1 MSAVSDSADRS
12 RRLGRGLGALIGA
25 QTTAVP
31 SPALSPTADPASPQ
45 EPLRDIRLDQVQP
58 NPLQPRRSFAD
69 GELAEL
75 VSSLRTNGLLQ
86 PITVRPRADGHYELI
101 AGERRFRAARQLG
114 WVTMPAFVRDA
125 SNEQMLSL
133 ALVENLQ
140 RSDLNPIEEAQGYS
154 QLVSEFGLAHQQI
167 ADAVGK
173 DRSTITNSLRLLSL
187 PPEALQLV
195 RDGAITVGHARALL
209 ALPDDDVILDT
220 ARRIVAHKLTVRDV
234 ERLAQESSP
243 STRKARAR
251 TETAPAPLSPEAR
264 RLADR
269 LRRHLQTDVAIH
281 ADARARGELRI
292 RFYSADDLDR
302 LLDLILGPSRD
313 GD

>member
-1 MSAVSDSADRS
+1 
-12 RRLGRGLGALIGA
+12 
-25 QTTAVP
+25 
-31 SPALSPTADPASPQ
+31 
-45 EPLRDIRLDQVQP
+45 
-58 NPLQPRRSFAD
+58 
-69 GELAEL
+69 
-75 VSSLRTNGLLQ
+75 
-86 PITVRPRADGHYELI
+86 
-101 AGERRFRAARQLG
+101 
-114 WVTMPAFVRDA
+114 MPAFVRDA

>member
-25 QTTAVP
+25 QTTVPP
-31 SPALSPTADPASPQ
+31 SPPPSPTADPASPQ
-45 EPLRDIRLDQVQP
+45 EPLRDLRLDLIQP
-58 NPLQPRRSFAD
+58 NPLQPRRTFAN

-86 PITVRPRADGHYELI
+86 PITVRQRADGHYELI
-101 AGERRFRAARQLG
+101 VGERRFRAARQLG

-251 TETAPAPLSPEAR
+251 TETAPAPLSPEVKL
-264 RLADR
+264 LADR
-269 LRRHLQTDVAIH
+269 LRRRLQTDVAIH

>member
-1 MSAVSDSADRS
+1 
-12 RRLGRGLGALIGA
+12 LGALIGA

>member
-1 MSAVSDSADRS
+1 
-12 RRLGRGLGALIGA
+12 LGALIGA
-25 QTTAVP
+25 QTTAAS
-31 SPALSPTADPASPQ
+31 SPAPSPTADPAAPQ

-86 PITVRPRADGHYELI
+86 PITVRQRADGHYELI

-281 ADARARGELRI
+281 ADARARGDLRI
-292 RFYSADDLDR
+292 RFYSAEDLDR

>member
-1 MSAVSDSADRS
+1 M
-12 RRLGRGLGALIGA
+12 
-25 QTTAVP
+25 
-31 SPALSPTADPASPQ
+31 
-45 EPLRDIRLDQVQP
+45 RDIRLDQIQP
-58 NPLQPRRSFAD
+58 NPLQPRRTFAE

-75 VSSLRTNGLLQ
+75 VASLRSNGLLQ
-86 PITVRPRADGHYELI
+86 PITVRQRGDGHYELI

-167 ADAVGK
+167 AEAVGK
-173 DRSTITNSLRLLSL
+173 DRSTITNALRLLSL
-187 PPEALQLV
+187 PAEVLQLV

-209 ALPDDDVILDT
+209 ALPDHDVTLDT
-220 ARRIVAHKLTVRDV
+220 ARRILAHKLTVRDV
-234 ERLAQESSP
+234 ERLAQDSSP

-251 TETAPAPLSPEAR
+251 TETASAPLSPEVK

-269 LRRHLQTDVAIH
+269 LRRHLQTDVSIQS
-281 ADARARGELRI
+281 DARARGELRI

-313 GD
+313 AD

>member
-1 MSAVSDSADRS
+1 
-12 RRLGRGLGALIGA
+12 LGALIGA
-25 QTTAVP
+25 QTTAPP
-31 SPALSPTADPASPQ
+31 SPPPSPTADPASPQ
-45 EPLRDIRLDQVQP
+45 EPLRDLRLDLIQP
-58 NPLQPRRSFAD
+58 NPLQPRRTFAN

-86 PITVRPRADGHYELI
+86 PITVRQRADGHYELI
-101 AGERRFRAARQLG
+101 VGERRFRAARQLG

-251 TETAPAPLSPEAR
+251 TETAPAPLSPEVKL
-264 RLADR
+264 LADR
-269 LRRHLQTDVAIH
+269 LRRRLQTDVAIH

>member
-1 MSAVSDSADRS
+1 MPEPDRS
-12 RRLGRGLGALIGA
+12 RRLGRGLGALISASAHPSAAPAPEAGA
-25 QTTAVP
+25 EP
-31 SPALSPTADPASPQ
+31 RAST
-45 EPLRDIRLDQVQP
+45 EPLRDIRLDLIQP
-58 NPLQPRRSFAD
+58 NPLQPRRTFAD
-69 GELAEL
+69 GELVDL

-86 PITVRPRADGHYELI
+86 PITVRAHGDGHYEII

-173 DRSTITNSLRLLSL
+173 DRSTVTNALRLLSL
-187 PPEALQLV
+187 PSDVLQMV
-195 RDGAITVGHARALL
+195 RDGALTVGHARALL
-209 ALPDDDVILDT
+209 ALPDEDVILDT
-220 ARRIVAHKLTVRDV
+220 ARRILAHKLTVRDV

-251 TETAPAPLSPEAR
+251 TEAAPAPLSPEVK

-269 LRRHLQTDVAIH
+269 LRRHLQTDVTIQ
-281 ADARARGELRI
+281 ADPRARGELRI

>member
-1 MSAVSDSADRS
+1 
-12 RRLGRGLGALIGA
+12 LGALIGA
-25 QTTAVP
+25 QTTAPQSPPP
-31 SPALSPTADPASPQ
+31 SATADPASPL
-45 EPLRDIRLDQVQP
+45 EPLRDLRLDLIQP
-58 NPLQPRRSFAD
+58 NPLQPRRTFAN
-69 GELAEL
+69 GELADL

-86 PITVRPRADGHYELI
+86 PITVRQRADGHYELI
-101 AGERRFRAARQLG
+101 VGERRFRAARQLG

-251 TETAPAPLSPEAR
+251 TETAPAPLSPEVK

-269 LRRHLQTDVAIH
+269 LRRRLQTDVAIH